1 MVGQIYPFPSWL
13 GHKDFSSTGVLR
25 LELDKESYQRSGLQ
39 GQPVPSGGRKHVK
52 ARYRMF
58 GWGVCFW
65 RVNLTTAVIEIEL
78 RKPSM
83 LHGKKGFERLIYAAK
98 NVLNQSMVWLFCD
111 LNSNKGPDGSS
122 AIGKHHPTTMEGDPM
137 VSNFQHV
144 LTPPFS
150 QVFSDFGAATVS
162 DTVKAEAAY
171 EITEWLGLVVL
182 QSPRV
187 LRGDNIDSY
196 LSGYVVPEGSVQVSS
211 VRIINW
217 QGLIGARWV
226 TDMLNRC
233 M

>member
-1 MVGQIYPFPSWL
+1 M
-13 GHKDFSSTGVLR
+13 
-25 LELDKESYQRSGLQ
+25 
-39 GQPVPSGGRKHVK
+39 K
-52 ARYRMF
+52 ARYCMF
-58 GWGVCFW
+58 DWGVCSW
-65 RVNLTTAVIEIEL
+65 TVNLTTAVIEIEL

-111 LNSNKGPDGSS
+111 LTSSKGPDGSS
-122 AIGKHHPTTMEGDPM
+122 AIGKHHTTIMEGNHKDI
-137 VSNFQHV
+137 NFQHV

-150 QVFSDFGAATVS
+150 QVFSDFNAATVS
-162 DTVKAEAAY
+162 DTVNAEAAY

-196 LSGYVVPEGSVQVSS
+196 LSRYVVPEGSIQVSS

-226 TDMLNRC
+226 TEMLNRC

>member
-1 MVGQIYPFPSWL
+1 
-13 GHKDFSSTGVLR
+13 
-25 LELDKESYQRSGLQ
+25 
-39 GQPVPSGGRKHVK
+39 VK

-58 GWGVCFW
+58 DWGVCVW
-65 RVNLTTAVIEIEL
+65 RVKLTTAVIEIEL

-98 NVLNQSMVWLFCD
+98 NVLNQSMVWLFRD
-111 LNSNKGPDGSS
+111 LNSNKGPGGGS
-122 AIGKHHPTTMEGDPM
+122 AIGKHHPTIMEGNPTD
-137 VSNFQHV
+137 STFQNV

-150 QVFSDFGAATVS
+150 QVFSDFNAARVP
-162 DTVKAEAAY
+162 DAVNAEAAY

-187 LRGDNIDSY
+187 LHGDNIDSY
-196 LSGYVVPEGSVQVSS
+196 LSRYVVPEGSIQVSS

-217 QGLIGARWV
+217 RGLISARWV
-226 TDMLNRC
+226 TEMLNTC

>member
-1 MVGQIYPFPSWL
+1 M
-13 GHKDFSSTGVLR
+13 
-25 LELDKESYQRSGLQ
+25 
-39 GQPVPSGGRKHVK
+39 K

-58 GWGVCFW
+58 DWGVCFW

-111 LNSNKGPDGSS
+111 LNSNKGPDGGS
-122 AIGKHHPTTMEGDPM
+122 AIGKHHPTIMEGNPTD
-137 VSNFQHV
+137 SSFQHV

-150 QVFSDFGAATVS
+150 QIFSDFNTATVS
-162 DTVKAEAAY
+162 DTVNAEAAY
-171 EITEWLGLVVL
+171 EITEWLGLVLL

-196 LSGYVVPEGSVQVSS
+196 LSRYVLPEGSIQVSS

-217 QGLIGARWV
+217 QGLISARWV
-226 TDMLNRC
+226 TEMLNIC

>member
-1 MVGQIYPFPSWL
+1 M
-13 GHKDFSSTGVLR
+13 
-25 LELDKESYQRSGLQ
+25 
-39 GQPVPSGGRKHVK
+39 K

-58 GWGVCFW
+58 DWSVCLL
-65 RVNLTTAVIEIEL
+65 RANLTMAVIEIEL

-122 AIGKHHPTTMEGDPM
+122 AIGKHHPTIMEGNPTD
-137 VSNFQHV
+137 SDFQHI
-144 LTPPFS
+144 LIPPIS
-150 QVFSDFGAATVS
+150 QVFSDFGAATGS
-162 DTVKAEAAY
+162 DTVNTEAAY
-171 EITEWLGLVVL
+171 EVTEWLGLVVL

-196 LSGYVVPEGSVQVSS
+196 LSRYVVPEGSIQVSS

-217 QGLIGARWV
+217 QGLISARWV
-226 TDMLNRC
+226 TEMLNVC

>member
-1 MVGQIYPFPSWL
+1 
-13 GHKDFSSTGVLR
+13 
-25 LELDKESYQRSGLQ
+25 
-39 GQPVPSGGRKHVK
+39 
-52 ARYRMF
+52 
-58 GWGVCFW
+58 
-65 RVNLTTAVIEIEL
+65 VIEIEL

-111 LNSNKGPDGSS
+111 LDANQGSDGSS
-122 AIGKHHPTTMEGDPM
+122 AIGKHHPTIMEGNPTD
-137 VSNFQHV
+137 STFQHV

-150 QVFSDFGAATVS
+150 PVLSDFNAT
-162 DTVKAEAAY
+162 TAPHTINAEAAY
-171 EITEWLGLVVL
+171 EISEWLGLVML

-196 LSGYVVPEGSVQVSS
+196 LSSYLLPEGSIQASS
-211 VRIINW
+211 VRIISW

-226 TDMLNRC
+226 TEMLNRC

>member
-1 MVGQIYPFPSWL
+1 M
-13 GHKDFSSTGVLR
+13 
-25 LELDKESYQRSGLQ
+25 
-39 GQPVPSGGRKHVK
+39 K

-58 GWGVCFW
+58 DWGVCLC

-98 NVLNQSMVWLFCD
+98 NVLNHSMVWLFCD
-111 LNSNKGPDGSS
+111 LNSNKGLDGDS
-122 AIGKHHPTTMEGDPM
+122 AIGKHHPTIMEGNPTD
-137 VSNFQHV
+137 SSLQHV

-150 QVFSDFGAATVS
+150 QVFSDFNAATVS
-162 DTVKAEAAY
+162 DTVDAEAAY

-196 LSGYVVPEGSVQVSS
+196 LSRYVVPEGSIQVPS

-217 QGLIGARWV
+217 QGLISARWV
-226 TDMLNRC
+226 TEMLNIC